1 MSASMIS
8 RIARALVGRQTRSR
22 GKRSKAVVGGSLGP
36 AGRVF
41 RRETPDG
48 RVIAVAFHLPRR
60 VWQAK
65 ESGGSVLYEA
75 RSLRDAV
82 ADACGDDPDA
92 PWIRTLE
99 AEITAATGMA
109 GDLHDADR
117 PV

>member
-1 MSASMIS
+1 MRTRDSASRVG
-8 RIARALVGRQTRSR
+8 RITRALFWRQTRPRPTRSR
-22 GKRSKAVVGGSLGP
+22 AVAGRSVGP

-48 RVIAVAFHLPRR
+48 RVIVVAFHVPRS

-65 ESGGSVLYEA
+65 ETGAAMVYES

-92 PWIRTLE
+92 PWIRILE
-99 AEITAATGMA
+99 TEITAASAMA
-109 GDLHDADR
+109 SE
-117 PV
+117 PPS

>member
-1 MSASMIS
+1 M
-8 RIARALVGRQTRSR
+8 IARITRALLGRQ
-22 GKRSKAVVGGSLGP
+22 KRPRRKRPKAVVGGSVGP

-65 ESGGSVLYEA
+65 ESGGSILFEA

-82 ADACGDDPDA
+82 ADACGHDPDA

-99 AEITAATGMA
+99 AEVTAATGMA
-109 GDLHDADR
+109 GGRHASDR
-117 PV
+117 HA